1 MPGTLRPGRH
11 YQLYM
16 DAVPSNNSLEQ
27 PLAAIKS
34 MDPDC
39 GVVFHG
45 FPQTLPA
52 RFDKWASAAESAGL
66 PFGAA
71 FGLDS
76 TSIPAETKGDAVGDV
91 ASRTNVYVTLID
103 CESHY
108 DDAPNRVQEMIALGQ
123 HARAKAPDALFVA
136 QPWPM
141 PLLHSGFPY
150 EQENAF
156 CDANAPQY
164 YYNDWK
170 KAYGAERYAR
180 LDPKFDE
187 QWRTMN
193 SGRLAHIV
201 RPMLKTIQCEGWDD
215 VIWDLI
221 TCLLANPTVIVWC
234 DRGLP
239 SSRAFATALDAIR
252 ALEQRGHTGPR
263 AVWDFQVEQQRSG
276 AYAGRIDGKAG
287 SETLRLLGLV
297 WTDP

>member
-1 MPGTLRPGRH
+1 MAGTLRPGRH

-16 DAVPSNNSLEQ
+16 DALPKERPLEQ
-27 PLAAIKS
+27 LLGDLLA
-34 MDPDC
+34 MDPSC

-45 FPQTLPA
+45 FPQSMGA
-52 RFDKWASAAESAGL
+52 RFDPWAAAAKNAGL
-66 PFGAA
+66 PSGAA
-71 FGLDS
+71 FGLDG
-76 TSIPAETKGDAVGDV
+76 TSVSAEHKGDAVGDV
-91 ASRTNVYVTLID
+91 ASRAGVYVTLID

-108 DDAPNRVQEMIALGQ
+108 DSGPTRVQEMIALGQ
-123 HARAKAPDALFVA
+123 HARAKAPDALFIA

-164 YYNDWK
+164 YYNDWRSS
-170 KAYGAERYAR
+170 YGAARYAA

-187 QWRTMN
+187 QWRTLN

-201 RPMLKTIQCEGWDD
+201 RPMLKTIQSEGWDD

-234 DRGLP
+234 DRGVP
-239 SSRAFATALDAIR
+239 SSRAFPTAVRAIE
-252 ALEQRGHTGPR
+252 ALTDRGHTGAR
-263 AVWDFQVEQQRSG
+263 AVWDFQVEQQRAG
-276 AYAGRIDGKAG
+276 AYKGRIDGKAG
-287 SETLRLLGLV
+287 AETLSLLGIK
-297 WTDP
+297 WSAS